1 MDLKQQILDILKKEN
16 HSFKELA
23 EYLSM
28 SEDELTTA
36 LETKKLELRTLEEMS
51 KGLKIPLYS
60 FFSANRKEKEF
71 ERPFY
76 VNKLWQ
82 EQKNSSEKELKRE
95 INTKPMQITNKLYFY
110 SLFFGALDVD

>member
-23 EYLSM
+23 EHLSM
-28 SEDELTTA
+28 SEDELTSA
-36 LETKKLELRTLEEMS
+36 LETKKLELRTLELMS

-60 FFSANRKEKEF
+60 FFRSNREEKEF

-76 VNKLWQ
+76 TNKLWQ
-82 EQKNSSEKELKRE
+82 EQKSTNKEEVKHE
-95 INTKPMQITNKLYFY
+95 INILKEILFY
-110 SLFFGALDVD
+110 KEDQLKNLEKRV

>member
-16 HSFKELA
+16 HSFSELA
-23 EYLSM
+23 EHLSM
-28 SEDELTTA
+28 SEAELNEA
-36 LETKKLELRTLEEMS
+36 LETKKLELRTLELMS

-60 FFSANRKEKEF
+60 FFRHNKPEKEF

-82 EQKNSSEKELKRE
+82 GERSSDKGELKRE
-95 INTKPMQITNKLYFY
+95 INMLKEILFY
-110 SLFFGALDVD
+110 KESQLKDLEK